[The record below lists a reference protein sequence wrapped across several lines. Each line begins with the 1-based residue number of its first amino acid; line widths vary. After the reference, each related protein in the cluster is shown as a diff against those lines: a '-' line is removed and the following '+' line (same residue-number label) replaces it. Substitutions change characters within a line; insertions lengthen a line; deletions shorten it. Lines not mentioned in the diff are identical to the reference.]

1 MVTFQQVSLSFP
13 LPPAVNL
20 QKKNRKQ
27 GICKIKE
34 QELMTLSKVFA
45 KSRNRI
51 NDAFKGVWSLG

>member
-13 LPPAVNL
+13 LNL